1 VEFQNGRATE
11 QSDPTFVTTWK
22 RDAKSRKDWHMTT
35 PEARKAAPTLDL
47 SATKAAGWLSATA
60 FLALLVLYFVGM
72 DQGATSVFGSDT
84 HVHEFLHDA
93 RHLLGFPCH

>member
-1 VEFQNGRATE
+1 MTSPDAGRT
-11 QSDPTFVTTWK
+11 V
-22 RDAKSRKDWHMTT
+22 
-35 PEARKAAPTLDL
+35 ARPLDL
-47 SATKAAGWLSATA
+47 SVAKSALWLSLTA
-60 FLALLVLYFVGM
+60 FLALLVLYFVGL

>member
-1 VEFQNGRATE
+1 MSSTHVHRS
-11 QSDPTFVTTWK
+11 QS
-22 RDAKSRKDWHMTT
+22 R
-35 PEARKAAPTLDL
+35 TLDVSGVGTAVLL
-47 SATKAAGWLSATA
+47 SLTV

-84 HVHEFLHDA
+84 HVHEFVHDA